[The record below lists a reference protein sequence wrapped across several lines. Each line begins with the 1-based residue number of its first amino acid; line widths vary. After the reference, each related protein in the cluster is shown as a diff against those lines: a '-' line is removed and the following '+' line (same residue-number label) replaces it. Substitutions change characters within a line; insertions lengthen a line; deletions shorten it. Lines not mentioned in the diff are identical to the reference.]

1 MSRINLLKE
10 KDIELFDNPIELSN
24 EERKILF
31 TLEFDGELDPNLR
44 KGITTV
50 GYILQKGYFLAQK
63 KFFVPNQFKKDDI
76 NYVSKLCGLDEKIN
90 ILEYKK
96 SIYNKHRVFILNKF
110 GYRSFTD
117 SIELFEKE
125 AIELVKT
132 PLRPKELFYSLISFL
147 EEKKIEQPKHYIF
160 AQTIAKSLNLF
171 EQNLVDMVD
180 KNLTIIQKNL
190 LDEMM
195 KLPTNDDEVT
205 SKNPY
210 LITKLKRVIQAITPR
225 KIKESIDDFNIIRDM
240 HFHLSNITKMNE
252 ISGILNY
259 YAVWVVKAEHI
270 QFDSIRDIERKRLY
284 IVSFIIYQYR
294 IRQDS
299 FVDIFLQVIQKY
311 YNNTN
316 KLIANDFL
324 KKDLKPSKQ
333 KQLMK
338 IRNIIFSSK
347 KQLEKVKQIIFTN
360 QYGDSEKLRLV
371 KNILASENES
381 FHDNIIQEI
390 DKLENL
396 GTAALKEELF
406 FKALNNGYRK
416 IHNRVGGILLM
427 LEFNIEMSD
436 SNIIAAIKNYQ
447 TKNGKITHISPT
459 EFIAKN
465 EQKWLFND
473 NGEFNTQMY
482 KILLFKEISNHIK
495 AGTLN
500 LKFSDKYKSIDDY
513 LIGYNRWKL
522 DKKELLDRANIN
534 HLCDM
539 ESALLLL
546 KENVAEHYKK
556 TNENIITNEYLKF
569 SKDNRPRV
577 TTTKLSESTSHFV
590 HEIIGENI
598 YIPLTKILSDIN
610 FSTNY
615 TSSFL
620 HYSRKSSKDSPA
632 ENIIYAAIIALG
644 CNIGVRKMGK
654 ISTGVGADKLEYVV
668 RWFFSK
674 DNIDEA
680 NRMVLDIVEKL
691 SLPKIYLQKKDSLHT
706 SSDGQKFNVTVP
718 SINATHSFKYF
729 GTGKGVSAYSFIDE
743 KSKLFYN
750 SVISASE
757 REAGYILDGLLHNKD
772 IESDMHSTDTHGYS
786 EVIFGV
792 CNSLGI
798 LFAPRIKNYNDQLLY
813 TFKEVP
819 RNIYENK
826 GYKIL
831 PSKSMYIDES
841 MISDQWENILR
852 LLCSIKLGE
861 TKASII
867 LKRLSSYA
875 KQHPLHKAIKEIG
888 RIHKTIFLLRYFD
901 ETHLRQNI
909 EKQLNKIEL
918 SHLFAKAVFFGN
930 NQEFKYETKEEQEI
944 VVACRHLIQNAIIL
958 WNYLFISNKLSEIEE
973 EDEVQKNIELMK
985 SSSIM
990 TWQHVNMHG
999 EYDFIIDLDIPPF
1012 DMIKINSLKIN

>member
-1 MSRINLLKE
+1 MPRINLLKE
-10 KDIELFDNPIELSN
+10 KDIELFDNPVELTV
-24 EERKILF
+24 EERKVLF
-31 TLEFDGELDPNLR
+31 TLEFDNDLEPNLR
-44 KGITTV
+44 KGITII

-63 KFFVPNQFKKDDI
+63 KFFVPNQFREDDI
-76 NYVSKLCGLDEKIN
+76 NYVSNLCGL
-90 ILEYKK
+90 EYKVNIGEYK
-96 SIYNKHRVFILNKF
+96 RSLYTQHRIFILNKF
-110 GYRSFTD
+110 GYRAFAD
-117 SIELFEKE
+117 CIDLFEKE
-125 AIELVKT
+125 ALELVKT
-132 PLRPKELFYSLISFL
+132 PQRPKEIFYSLISFL
-147 EEKKIEQPKHYIF
+147 EEKKIEHPKYYFF
-160 AQTIAKSLNLF
+160 AQTISKSLNVF
-171 EQNLVDMVD
+171 EQNLVSLVD
-180 KNLTIIQKNL
+180 KNLSIVQKDL

-195 KLPTNDDEVT
+195 KLPSGNNEVT

-210 LITKLKRVIQAITPR
+210 LITKLKRIIQTITPR
-225 KIKESIDDFNIIRDM
+225 KIKESIDDFSIIKDM
-240 HFHLSNITKMNE
+240 HFHLSNITKLNE

-294 IRQDS
+294 IRQDA
-299 FVDIFLQVIQKY
+299 FVDIFLQVVQKY
-311 YNNTN
+311 YNNAN
-316 KLIANDFL
+316 KSIANDFL
-324 KKDLKPSKQ
+324 KKDLKPNKQ
-333 KQLMK
+333 KQLAK
-338 IRNIIFSSK
+338 IRDIIFSSK
-347 KQLEKVKQIIFTN
+347 KQLEKVKRIIFTN
-360 QYGDSEKLRLV
+360 QYADYQKLRLI
-371 KNILASENES
+371 KDIFTSENHS
-381 FHDNIIQEI
+381 LHDDIIEEI

-396 GTAALKEELF
+396 GTTALKEELF
-406 FKALNNGYRK
+406 FKELNNGYRR
-416 IHNRVGGILLM
+416 IHNRVAGILLM
-427 LEFNIEMSD
+427 LEFNDEMSD
-436 SNIIAAIKNYQ
+436 FQMISAIKNYQ
-447 TKNGKITHISPT
+447 AKNGKITHTAPR

-465 EQKWLFND
+465 DQKWLYND
-473 NGEFNTQMY
+473 KGEFNPQMY
-482 KILLFKEISNHIK
+482 KIFLFREVSNHIK
-495 AGTLN
+495 GGTLN

-513 LIGYNRWKL
+513 LISYSRWNS
-522 DKKELLDRANIN
+522 DKKELMERANIN
-534 HLCDM
+534 HMYEM
-539 ESALLLL
+539 EDTLLLL
-546 KENVAEHYKK
+546 KESMMQHYIK
-556 TNENIITNEYLKF
+556 TNENIFTNEYLKF
-569 SKDNRPRV
+569 NKDNRPRV
-577 TTTKLSESTSHFV
+577 TTPKIDETTNHFV

-598 YIPLTKILSDIN
+598 YIPLTKILSDIDYSAK
-610 FSTNY
+610 F

-654 ISTGVGADKLEYVV
+654 ISTGIGADKLEYVV

-680 NRMVLDIVEKL
+680 NQMILEITDKL
-691 SLPKIYLQKKDSLHT
+691 SLPQIYLQKKDSLHT

-718 SINATHSFKYF
+718 AINATHSFKYF
-729 GTGKGVSAYSFIDE
+729 GTGKGISAYSFIDE

-786 EVIFGV
+786 EIIFGV

-813 TFKEVP
+813 TFKDIP
-819 RNIYENK
+819 RNNYESK

-841 MISDQWENILR
+841 IIKNQWENILR

-861 TKASII
+861 AKASTI
-867 LKRLSSYA
+867 LKRLSSYS
-875 KQHPLHKAIKEIG
+875 KQHPLYKAMKEIG
-888 RIHKTIFLLRYFD
+888 RIHKTIFLLRYYD
-901 ETHLRQNI
+901 EPPLRQNI

-944 VVACRHLIQNAIIL
+944 VVACKHLIQNAIIL
-958 WNYLFISNKLSEIEE
+958 WNYLFISDKLSEIKEE
-973 EDEVQKNIELMK
+973 EEVMKNIELMK
-985 SSSIM
+985 NSSIM

-999 EYDFIIDLDIPPF
+999 EYDFIIDVEKPPF
-1012 DMIKINSLKIN
+1012 DMDKINSLKIN